1 MDVAANIH
9 RFPMAEPV
17 GFAYPPCYRELQ
29 ENEPLARVRMAY
41 GMEARLITR
50 HADVRAV
57 LADPRFSRA
66 ATAGVDIPRSSPVML
81 HDASIVT
88 MDPPEHTRLRRMV
101 AQAFTKRGVEAMRP
115 RVVESV
121 ARLLDAMEEQGPP
134 ADLVTALAQ
143 PLPILA
149 ICALFGVVDDR
160 SDTFRELAHTMF
172 TGTEQTAVETAF
184 GEIMAM
190 ITALVAE
197 RRRTAS
203 EDLLGRL
210 VSACDDDDRLSEEEL
225 VGLALALLVG
235 GFENSAQEIANCAAL
250 VLRSPDHL
258 AELRARPDLVPSAV
272 EEVLR
277 FAPLSVTGGLV
288 RIAVDDVELGSGT
301 IRKGEAVIIDT
312 QSANLDPAVFDD
324 PTEMD
329 IHRSPNP
336 HLIFGHGAHRCIG
349 AELARMELQ
358 VSLGSLLQRFPRLA
372 LAVPAEDIP
381 FTGGMLRGPACLPVT
396 W

>member
-1 MDVAANIH
+1 
-9 RFPMAEPV
+9 MAEPV

-172 TGTEQTAVETAF
+172 TGTEQTAVESAF

-190 ITALVAE
+190 ITTLVAE

-358 VSLGSLLQRFPRLA
+358 VTLGSLLQRFPTLA

>member
-1 MDVAANIH
+1 
-9 RFPMAEPV
+9 MA
-17 GFAYPPCYRELQ
+17 RI
-29 ENEPLARVRMAY
+29 RMAY

-66 ATAGVDIPRSSPVML
+66 ATAGVDVPRSSPVML

-88 MDPPEHTRLRRMV
+88 MDPPEHTRLRRLV
-101 AQAFTKRGVEAMRP
+101 AQAFTKRGVETMRP
-115 RVVESV
+115 RVVEAV
-121 ARLLDAMEEQGPP
+121 AELLDAVEEQGPP

-143 PLPILA
+143 PLPILV
-149 ICALFGVVDDR
+149 ICALFGVADER
-160 SDTFRELAHTMF
+160 SDTFRKLAHTMF
-172 TGTEQTAVETAF
+172 TGTEQQEVESAF
-184 GEIMAM
+184 GEIMAQ

-203 EDLLGRL
+203 DDLLGRL

-250 VLRSPDHL
+250 VLSSPDRL
-258 AELRARPDLVPSAV
+258 AELRARPELVPSAV

-288 RIAVDDVELGSGT
+288 RIAVEDVELGSGT
-301 IRKGEAVIIDT
+301 IRKGEAVVIDT

-358 VSLGSLLQRFPRLA
+358 VALGSLLRRFPRLA
-372 LAVPAEDIP
+372 LALPAQDIP
-381 FTGGMLRGPACLPVT
+381 FTKGMLRGPACLPVT

>member
-1 MDVAANIH
+1 M
-9 RFPMAEPV
+9 
-17 GFAYPPCYRELQ
+17 
-29 ENEPLARVRMAY
+29 
-41 GMEARLITR
+41 
-50 HADVRAV
+50 
-57 LADPRFSRA
+57 
-66 ATAGVDIPRSSPVML
+66 
-81 HDASIVT
+81 
-88 MDPPEHTRLRRMV
+88 
-101 AQAFTKRGVEAMRP
+101 
-115 RVVESV
+115 
-121 ARLLDAMEEQGPP
+121 
-134 ADLVTALAQ
+134 
-143 PLPILA
+143 
-149 ICALFGVVDDR
+149 
-160 SDTFRELAHTMF
+160 
-172 TGTEQTAVETAF
+172 
-184 GEIMAM
+184 
-190 ITALVAE
+190 
-197 RRRTAS
+197 
-203 EDLLGRL
+203 
-210 VSACDDDDRLSEEEL
+210 
-225 VGLALALLVG
+225 G

-358 VSLGSLLQRFPRLA
+358 VALGSLLQRFPTLA

>member
-1 MDVAANIH
+1 
-9 RFPMAEPV
+9 MAEPV

-172 TGTEQTAVETAF
+172 TGTEQTAVESAF

>member
-1 MDVAANIH
+1 MDVAAHIH
-9 RFPMAEPV
+9 RFPMAAPV
-17 GFAYPPCYRELQ
+17 GFTYPPCYREIQ
-29 ENEPLARVRMAY
+29 QNEPMARIRMAY

-50 HADVRAV
+50 HADVRTV
-57 LADPRFSRA
+57 LVDPRFSRA
-66 ATAGVDIPRSSPVML
+66 ATAGADIPRPSPVIL
-81 HDASIVT
+81 HDASIVS
-88 MDPPEHTRLRRMV
+88 MDPPEHSRLRRMV

-115 RVVESV
+115 RVVEAV
-121 ARLLDAMEEQGPP
+121 AELLDAMEEQGPP

-143 PLPILA
+143 PLPITV
-149 ICALFGVVDDR
+149 ICDMFGVPEDR
-160 SDTFRELAHTMF
+160 SDTFRGLAHTMF
-172 TGTEQTAVETAF
+172 TGTEQSEVESAF
-184 GEIMAM
+184 GEIMAQ
-190 ITALVAE
+190 ITVLVAE
-197 RRRTAS
+197 RRRTTS
-203 EDLLGRL
+203 DDLLGRL

-250 VLRSPDHL
+250 VLSSPDHL

-288 RIAVDDVELGSGT
+288 RIAVDDVELSTGT

-312 QSANLDPAVFDD
+312 QAANLDPAVFDN

-358 VSLGSLLQRFPRLA
+358 VALGSLLQRFPRLA
-372 LAVPAEDIP
+372 LGIPAEDIP
-381 FTGGMLRGPACLPVT
+381 FTTGMLRGPACLPVT